1 MYRNEN
7 LKIILLTLSLEH
19 GGSEQRAIT
28 LARYFQKKEFNVELW
43 GLNGPGSLSQMCDE
57 FGIPW
62 RVVPLDWYQKPR
74 RRIANLFKWLI
85 ALRKAKPDI
94 LLPHTLIPNTV
105 CGILWRWTGASRC
118 IGYEGG
124 YEFGLAG
131 RHWESMAVR
140 LTPVFICNAQ
150 HIASEMVNYYKCR
163 ENKIKI
169 VPNGIELANPIHSR
183 SWWRTSLG
191 VGENAFLAVM
201 VANLSGFK
209 DHDTLLKAWRLVINR
224 LAIKGVDA
232 KLLLAGKDLGTESML
247 RRLVDKLGMRE
258 GVKILGKVQDVSGLL
273 RSVDLGVY
281 SSRREGSPNGIIECM
296 LAGLAVA
303 ATDCDG
309 IRWVLGEHQTPW
321 LSRSDDIEQFAK
333 NILSLKDDM
342 NTRILIGMQNKDR
355 AVKEFSPDKM
365 CRTTELL
372 VVG

>member
-1 MYRNEN
+1 
-7 LKIILLTLSLEH
+7 
-19 GGSEQRAIT
+19 
-28 LARYFQKKEFNVELW
+28 
-43 GLNGPGSLSQMCDE
+43 
-57 FGIPW
+57 
-62 RVVPLDWYQKPR
+62 
-74 RRIANLFKWLI
+74 
-85 ALRKAKPDI
+85 
-94 LLPHTLIPNTV
+94 
-105 CGILWRWTGASRC
+105 
-118 IGYEGG
+118 
-124 YEFGLAG
+124 
-131 RHWESMAVR
+131 MAVR